1 MTSNRMPL
9 SPVLDQI
16 LNGGT
21 GVAINLPAIRKKVAD
36 EERMFLTEGLNNAFI
51 FKFPRFGE
59 AKDEGPD
66 IDQMQAE
73 QAKKNRPIE
82 TGLFVP
88 YDVRDPL
95 RGGYAIYLRQAN
107 YSTLLRDLMG
117 VDLENST
124 QFANDIDVLNLID
137 ELPSLDPFLMKES
150 FSLAGI
156 KVSPRYFEISP
167 KEEREIRELIQD
179 KILPIVGT
187 ALGVRSRLDLINKS
201 KGFLEA
207 IWDPTLPE
215 ASLFVSAFGIATGD
229 ASSVFGAWKGVTY
242 YQYAFQRYRERL
254 ALVFSWMGSELS
266 VPVDIQQ
273 NRAYAEQQRMYK
285 HTVITRMKDMVR
297 ELGQIFREYET
308 CYSEFLDRANP
319 KPFREFLLS
328 ANKIYWLL
336 GYCTTAIAHICT
348 CFRSMVLARQS
359 RRLSFD
365 NTNVLL
371 SRLDLAV
378 NRHRNRDSTLG

>member
-1 MTSNRMPL
+1 MTSNRLPL

-21 GVAINLPAIRKKVAD
+21 GVAINLPALRKKVAD
-36 EERMFLTEGLNNAFI
+36 DERMFLTEGLNNAFI

-59 AKDEGPD
+59 TKEDAAAADL
-66 IDQMQAE
+66 DQLRS
-73 QAKKNRPIE
+73 KKAARPIE
-82 TGLFVP
+82 TGLYVP
-88 YDVRDPL
+88 YDVKDPA

-107 YSTLLRDLMG
+107 YSHMLREFLGID
-117 VDLENST
+117 VDDAAN
-124 QFANDIDVLNLID
+124 FANDVDILNMIDD
-137 ELPSLDPFLMKES
+137 LPSLDPFLLKES
-150 FSLAGI
+150 FGLAGL
-156 KVSPRYFEISP
+156 KVSPKYFEINP
-167 KEEREIRELIQD
+167 QEEREIRELIQD

-207 IWDPTLPE
+207 IWDPSLPE
-215 ASLFVSAFGIATGD
+215 ASLFVSAFGISTGD
-229 ASSVFGAWKGVTY
+229 AASVFGAWKGITY
-242 YQYAFQRYRERL
+242 YQYAFQRNREKL

-266 VPVDIQQ
+266 VPVDLQQ

-285 HTVITRMKDMVR
+285 HSVVTRMKDMVR
-297 ELGQIFREYET
+297 ELGSIFREYET

-319 KPFREFLLS
+319 KPFREFLLNAS
-328 ANKIYWLL
+328 KIYWLL
-336 GYCTTAIAHICT
+336 GYCTTAIIHICT
-348 CFRSMVLARQS
+348 AFRAVVLVRQS

-365 NTNVLL
+365 QTNVLL

-378 NRHRNRDSTLG
+378 NRHRNRDSTLS

>member
-1 MTSNRMPL
+1 MTSNRVPL

-21 GVAINLPAIRKKVAD
+21 GVALNLPAIRKKVLD
-36 EERMFLTEGLNNAFI
+36 EERMFLTEGLNNAFV

-59 AKDEGPD
+59 EKDEAQD
-66 IDQMQAE
+66 LDQLQSGN
-73 QAKKNRPIE
+73 KKQPRPIE

-107 YSTLLRDLMG
+107 YANMLRELMG
-117 VDLENST
+117 VDVENT
-124 QFANDIDVLNLID
+124 KQFATDVDILNMID
-137 ELPSLDPFLMKES
+137 DLPSLDPFLMKES
-150 FSLAGI
+150 FGLAGI
-156 KVSPRYFEISP
+156 KVSPRYFEINP

-187 ALGVRSRLDLINKS
+187 ALGLRSRLDLINKS

-207 IWDPTLPE
+207 IWDPSLPE

-229 ASSVFGAWKGVTY
+229 AASVSGAWKGITY

-285 HTVITRMKDMVR
+285 QSVIKRMKDMVR
-297 ELGQIFREYET
+297 ELGQIFREYES

-319 KPFREFLLS
+319 KPFREFLLNAS
-328 ANKIYWLL
+328 KIYWLL

-348 CFRSMVLARQS
+348 AFRSTVLARQS

-365 NTNVLL
+365 QTNVLL

-378 NRHRNRDSTLG
+378 NRHRDRDSTIG

>member
-1 MTSNRMPL
+1 MTSNRQPL

-21 GVAINLPAIRKKVAD
+21 GVSLNLPGIRRKVLD

-59 AKDEGPD
+59 TKEEPQDLD
-66 IDQMQAE
+66 SIQS
-73 QAKKNRPIE
+73 KKQPRPIE

-88 YDVRDPL
+88 YDVKDPV

-107 YSTLLRDLMG
+107 YANLLRDLMG
-117 VDLENST
+117 VDVENT
-124 QFANDIDVLNLID
+124 KQFATDVDILNMID
-137 ELPSLDPFLMKES
+137 ELPSLDPFLLKES

-156 KVSPRYFEISP
+156 KVSPRYFEITP
-167 KEEREIRELIQD
+167 KEEREIRDLIQD

-207 IWDPTLPE
+207 IWDPSLPE
-215 ASLFVSAFGIATGD
+215 ASLFVSAFGISTGD
-229 ASSVFGAWKGVTY
+229 AASVFGAWKGVTY

-254 ALVFSWMGSELS
+254 AMVFSWMGSEMS
-266 VPVDIQQ
+266 VPVDLQQ

-285 HTVITRMKDMVR
+285 HSVIKRMKDMVR
-297 ELGQIFREYET
+297 ELGQIFREYES

-328 ANKIYWLL
+328 ASKIYWLL

-348 CFRSMVLARQS
+348 CFRSTVLARQS

-365 NTNVLL
+365 QTNQLL

-378 NRHRNRDSTLG
+378 NRHRDRDSTIA

>member
-59 AKDEGPD
+59 GKDAPAADLDEL
-66 IDQMQAE
+66 QS
-73 QAKKNRPIE
+73 KKPPRPIE

-88 YDVRDPL
+88 YDVKDAA
-95 RGGYAIYLRQAN
+95 RGGYAIYLRQTN
-107 YSTLLRDLMG
+107 YAALLREFLG
-117 VDLENST
+117 VDVEGAN
-124 QFANDIDVLNLID
+124 QFATDVDILNMID
-137 ELPSLDPFLMKES
+137 DLPSLDPFLMKES
-150 FSLAGI
+150 FGLAGF
-156 KVSPRYFEISP
+156 KVSPKYFEINA
-167 KEEREIRELIQD
+167 KEEREIRDLIQD

-201 KGFLEA
+201 KGFLES

-215 ASLFVSAFGIATGD
+215 AALFVSAFGISAGD
-229 ASSVFGAWKGVTY
+229 AGSVFGAWKGITY
-242 YQYAFQRYRERL
+242 YQYAFQRNRERL

-266 VPVDIQQ
+266 VPTDIQQ

-285 HTVITRMKDMVR
+285 HSVITRMKDMVR
-297 ELGQIFREYET
+297 ELGQIFREYES

-328 ANKIYWLL
+328 ANQIYWLL
-336 GYCTTAIAHICT
+336 GYCTTAIVHICT
-348 CFRSMVLARQS
+348 CFRTMVLARQS

-365 NTNVLL
+365 HTNVLL

-378 NRHRNRDSTLG
+378 NRHRNRDSTLA

>member
-1 MTSNRMPL
+1 MTSNRLPL

-21 GVAINLPAIRKKVAD
+21 GVAINLPALRKKVAD
-36 EERMFLTEGLNNAFI
+36 HERMFQTEGLNNAFI

-59 AKDEGPD
+59 DKEEVSQDL
-66 IDQMQAE
+66 DQIQAS
-73 QAKKNRPIE
+73 KKSLPIE

-88 YDVRDPL
+88 YDVKDPP
-95 RGGYAIYLRQAN
+95 RGGYAIYLRQPNYAN
-107 YSTLLRDLMG
+107 MLRELMG
-117 VDLENST
+117 IDLDNT
-124 QFANDIDVLNLID
+124 QQFANDIDILNMID
-137 ELPSLDPFLMKES
+137 DLPSLDPFLLKES
-150 FSLAGI
+150 FGLAGFKI
-156 KVSPRYFEISP
+156 SPRYFEINP
-167 KEEREIRELIQD
+167 KEEHEIRELIQD

-187 ALGVRSRLDLINKS
+187 ALGVRSRIDLINKS
-201 KGFLEA
+201 KGFLES

-215 ASLFVSAFGIATGD
+215 ASLFVSAFGISTGD
-229 ASSVFGAWKGVTY
+229 ASSVFGAWKGITY
-242 YQYAFQRYRERL
+242 YQYSFQRYRERL

-266 VPVDIQQ
+266 IPVDLQQ

-285 HTVITRMKDMVR
+285 HSVVTRMKDMVR
-297 ELGQIFREYET
+297 ELGQIFREYES

-319 KPFREFLLS
+319 KPFREFLLN
-328 ANKIYWLL
+328 ANKIYWML
-336 GYCTTAIAHICT
+336 GYCTTAIIHICT

-378 NRHRNRDSTLG
+378 NRHRDRDSTIA

>member
-1 MTSNRMPL
+1 MTSNRQPL

-21 GVAINLPAIRKKVAD
+21 GVSLNLPGIRRKVLD
-36 EERMFLTEGLNNAFI
+36 EERMFLTEGLNNAFV

-59 AKDEGPD
+59 TKEEPQDLD
-66 IDQMQAE
+66 SIQS
-73 QAKKNRPIE
+73 KKQPRPIE

-88 YDVRDPL
+88 YDVKDPV

-107 YSTLLRDLMG
+107 YANLLRDLMG
-117 VDLENST
+117 VDVENT
-124 QFANDIDVLNLID
+124 KQFATDVDILNMID
-137 ELPSLDPFLMKES
+137 ELPSLDPFLLKES

-156 KVSPRYFEISP
+156 KVSPRYFEITP
-167 KEEREIRELIQD
+167 KEEREIRDLIQD

-207 IWDPTLPE
+207 IWDPSLPE
-215 ASLFVSAFGIATGD
+215 ASLFVSAFGISTGD
-229 ASSVFGAWKGVTY
+229 AASVFGAWKGVTY

-254 ALVFSWMGSELS
+254 AQVFAWMSSDLS
-266 VPVDIQQ
+266 IPVDLQQ

-285 HTVITRMKDMVR
+285 HAVSTRMKDMVR
-297 ELGQIFREYET
+297 ELGQIFREYES
-308 CYSEFLDRANP
+308 CYSEFLDRFNP

-328 ANKIYWLL
+328 AHKIYWML

-348 CFRSMVLARQS
+348 CFRTMVLARQS
-359 RRLSFD
+359 RRLTFD

-378 NRHRNRDSTLG
+378 NRHRDRDSTIA

>member
-1 MTSNRMPL
+1 MTSTRTAPL

-21 GVAINLPAIRKKVAD
+21 GVALNLPAIRKKVVD
-36 EERMFLTEGLNNAFI
+36 DERMFLTEGLNNAYV
-51 FKFPRFGE
+51 FKFPRFEEGKE
-59 AKDEGPD
+59 APTTDL
-66 IDQMQAE
+66 DQLQS
-73 QAKKNRPIE
+73 KKPRPIE
-82 TGLFVP
+82 TGLYVP
-88 YDVRDPL
+88 YDVKDPA

-107 YSTLLRDLMG
+107 YAHALRELMG
-117 VDLENST
+117 VDVEDNPH
-124 QFANDIDVLNLID
+124 FANDVDILNMID

-150 FSLAGI
+150 FGLAGF
-156 KVSPRYFEISP
+156 KVSPKYFEISP

-201 KGFLEA
+201 KGFLES

-215 ASLFVSAFGIATGD
+215 ASLFVSAFGISTGD
-229 ASSVFGAWKGVTY
+229 AASVFGAWKGITY
-242 YQYAFQRYRERL
+242 YQYAFQRNREKL

-266 VPVDIQQ
+266 VPIDIQQ

-285 HTVITRMKDMVR
+285 HSVVTRMKEMVR
-297 ELGQIFREYET
+297 ELGGIFREYES

-328 ANKIYWLL
+328 ANQIYWLL
-336 GYCTTAIAHICT
+336 GYCTTAIVHICT
-348 CFRSMVLARQS
+348 CFRTMVLARQT

-365 NTNVLL
+365 HTNVLL

-378 NRHRNRDSTLG
+378 NRHRNRDSTIA

>member
-1 MTSNRMPL
+1 MTSNRLPL

-21 GVAINLPAIRKKVAD
+21 GVAINLPALRKKVAD
-36 EERMFLTEGLNNAFI
+36 HERMFQTEGLNNAFI

-59 AKDEGPD
+59 DKEEVSQDL
-66 IDQMQAE
+66 DQIQAS
-73 QAKKNRPIE
+73 KKSRPIE

-88 YDVRDPL
+88 YDVKDPP
-95 RGGYAIYLRQAN
+95 RGGYAIYLRQPNYAN
-107 YSTLLRDLMG
+107 MLRELMG
-117 VDLENST
+117 IDLDNT
-124 QFANDIDVLNLID
+124 QQFANDIDILNMID
-137 ELPSLDPFLMKES
+137 DLPSLDPFLLKES
-150 FSLAGI
+150 FGLAGFKI
-156 KVSPRYFEISP
+156 SPRYFEINP
-167 KEEREIRELIQD
+167 KEEHEIRELIQD

-187 ALGVRSRLDLINKS
+187 ALGVRSRIDLINKS
-201 KGFLEA
+201 KGFLES

-215 ASLFVSAFGIATGD
+215 ASLFVSA
-229 ASSVFGAWKGVTY
+229 Y
-242 YQYAFQRYRERL
+242 YQYSFQRYRERL

-266 VPVDIQQ
+266 IPVDLQQ

-285 HTVITRMKDMVR
+285 HSVVTRMKDMVR
-297 ELGQIFREYET
+297 ELGQIFREYES

-319 KPFREFLLS
+319 KPFREFLLN
-328 ANKIYWLL
+328 ANKIYWML
-336 GYCTTAIAHICT
+336 GYCTTAIIHICT

-378 NRHRNRDSTLG
+378 NRHRDRDSTIA